1 MNNWWE
7 SSPLFIHFHPFID
20 SVTHSL
26 TNPLLSLCLTVS
38 RLLETQPVR
47 ERQSCRNKGSP
58 EWSVLRQGSAE
69 TPTPRPAWLV
79 ALVRLLGEG
88 QAPEEMGRSPA
99 ARPHLL
105 VCGMW
110 GPCRVLSPT
119 PLGSASVPSL
129 RTGMKPSSPLLSWLS
144 LHQEIQQGTSSS
156 GLASSC
162 PISGAWPPGS
172 APGQDESGRGPGRPR
187 CRLRRGQGVLPWGS
201 MGAQLR

>member
-1 MNNWWE
+1 M
-7 SSPLFIHFHPFID
+7 PD
-20 SVTHSL
+20 SEQNL
-26 TNPLLSLCLTVS
+26 GNPAGAG
-38 RLLETQPVR
+38 EAEPQ
-47 ERQSCRNKGSP
+47 
-58 EWSVLRQGSAE
+58 RQGQSRVVSA
-69 TPTPRPAWLV
+69 V
-79 ALVRLLGEG
+79 AGECRGDPHPQASSLVRLLGEG
-88 QAPEEMGRSPA
+88 QAPEEMGRSHA

-119 PLGSASVPSL
+119 PTGSASVTSL

-162 PISGAWPPGS
+162 PISGAWPPGN
-172 APGQDESGRGPGRPR
+172 APGRDESGRGPGRPR

-201 MGAQLR
+201 MGTQLR

>member
-1 MNNWWE
+1 M
-7 SSPLFIHFHPFID
+7 PD
-20 SVTHSL
+20 SEQNL
-26 TNPLLSLCLTVS
+26 GNPAGAGEAEL
-38 RLLETQPVR
+38 P
-47 ERQSCRNKGSP
+47 
-58 EWSVLRQGSAE
+58 RQGQSRVVGAAAGE
-69 TPTPRPAWLV
+69 CRGDPHPQASLV
-79 ALVRLLGEG
+79 ELVRLPGEG
-88 QAPEEMGRSPA
+88 QAPEEMGRSHA

-110 GPCRVLSPT
+110 GSCRVLSPT
-119 PLGSASVPSL
+119 PPGSASGTSL

-144 LHQEIQQGTSSS
+144 LHQEIQQGTSSG

-162 PISGAWPPGS
+162 PISGAWPPGN